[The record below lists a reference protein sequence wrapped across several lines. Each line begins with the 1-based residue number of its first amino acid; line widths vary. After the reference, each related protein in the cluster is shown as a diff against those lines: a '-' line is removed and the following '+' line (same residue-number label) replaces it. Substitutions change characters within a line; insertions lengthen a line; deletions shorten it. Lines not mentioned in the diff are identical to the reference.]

1 MQISYIKDIDM
12 KGIIKAIKN
21 DIYIHKREY
30 GNSTIG
36 FYTVAELFNGEFV
49 DLTSIMEHYFGKPT
63 VKKKVIR
70 KLYSLKRGQI
80 IDYCYDKELGLNI
93 PISGT
98 FSMK

>member
-1 MQISYIKDIDM
+1 M

-21 DIYIHKREY
+21 SIYIHKREC

-36 FYTVAELFNGEFV
+36 FHTVAELFNGELV
-49 DLTSIMEHYFGKPT
+49 DLTGIMENYFGKPT

-70 KLYSLKRGQI
+70 KLNSLKRGQT
-80 IDYCYDKELGLNI
+80 IDYYYNKELGLNI
-93 PISGT
+93 PIVGT